1 MIPVRDALF
10 ATHEAVPE
18 AMTAAIERMMPMLRM
33 LGHGDHGLSG
43 FQGCLATHPN
53 RIKALLE
60 HDRVHGRPLLLAP
73 HSGYC
78 RLNHGTGVL
87 LMDVGAPRSCNSALA
102 IEFSDGL
109 HRIFINCGTPKST
122 SRAWQKAAA
131 DVAAHN
137 TLEIIGLSGKAKSPP
152 VADVVSSPQGT
163 LVSGQ
168 NSIPGRS
175 AKIAH
180 ERSVF
185 LSQDGRDLRG
195 EDRIVN
201 LRAPGSSLMPLQY
214 LLRFHLHPTV
224 KILPSSKGGQ
234 VLLALPNRTSW
245 MFSCKGGSMAVEESV
260 FLGGEFGPR
269 RTQQIVIRGNTQNSA
284 SVIWALRRNSADAAP
299 RRPS

>member
-1 MIPVRDALF
+1 M
-10 ATHEAVPE
+10 
-18 AMTAAIERMMPMLRM
+18 
-33 LGHGDHGLSG
+33 
-43 FQGCLATHPN
+43 
-53 RIKALLE
+53 
-60 HDRVHGRPLLLAP
+60 
-73 HSGYC
+73 
-78 RLNHGTGVL
+78 
-87 LMDVGAPRSCNSALA
+87 
-102 IEFSDGL
+102 
-109 HRIFINCGTPKST
+109 
-122 SRAWQKAAA
+122 
-131 DVAAHN
+131 
-137 TLEIIGLSGKAKSPP
+137 
-152 VADVVSSPQGT
+152 ADVVSSPQGT